1 MVAYGSTCA
10 AASTVGEQCDISAR
24 GESMDFPMSGEE
36 AELSEMIAAAA
47 GTKLRPSPVF
57 VLFSN
62 RADIPIRTQHFVLT
76 AVLEAGAHTKARL
89 RLNRP
94 GEPILVPFQFAC
106 GNIKHGH
113 FHAASDIDAHRIRN
127 HRVLGSQHPANRQ
140 PVTNVGIR
148 HEGSRHHAPSPSSTD
163 SGAKDSNTRR

>member
-36 AELSEMIAAAA
+36 AELNEMIAAAA

-62 RADIPIRTQHFVLT
+62 RADIPIRPQPCVVTPVLK
-76 AVLEAGAHTKARL
+76 AGARFKDCRQH
-89 RLNRP
+89 
-94 GEPILVPFQFAC
+94 E
-106 GNIKHGH
+106 
-113 FHAASDIDAHRIRN
+113 
-127 HRVLGSQHPANRQ
+127 VLGADWD
-140 PVTNVGIR
+140 V
-148 HEGSRHHAPSPSSTD
+148 
-163 SGAKDSNTRR
+163 